1 MTAIETEPNCIDIVR
16 PFVARL
22 EDNPSLPGVQLM
34 GGIGSA
40 ALKHEGTVILPDERR
55 IVTTDA
61 FLRESPDL
69 GRYRQNGTLRDMDAL
84 VLSDDESQV
93 AAIEK
98 IAEEEIGDGLDISVF
113 RLVSGSQLDEQRAAP
128 FGAQALKTFVSD
140 RYVREDGGLDK
151 ALFPFAV
158 PIDSEIM
165 DSWTLEVDA
174 QEYKVMNPAVA
185 ILNYLTRSIS
195 GLRPKDY
202 DKVQDMAKLVFGKS
216 PELADWAVDGP
227 GRSHMEFAG
236 ILQTLRRSN
245 TFPRSKRI
253 LSVGGA
259 LEIRAGSVRSLRDH
273 EAFMM
278 HDADGQVQDAV
289 LLMAVLKARGLGIG
303 ESNED
308 VVRVFQKFV
317 EGRIGSITKNT

>member
-1 MTAIETEPNCIDIVR
+1 MTAIGTEPNCIEIVR
-16 PFVARL
+16 PFAARL
-22 EDNPSLPGVQLM
+22 EDDLSLPEVQFM
-34 GGIGSA
+34 GGIVSA

-61 FLRESPDL
+61 FLHESPDL

-93 AAIEK
+93 ATVEG
-98 IAEEEIGDGLDISVF
+98 IAEEEIGNRLDISVF
-113 RLVSGSQLDEQRAAP
+113 RLVSGRQLEEQRAAP
-128 FGAQALKTFVSD
+128 FGVQALKTFVSD
-140 RYVREDGGLDK
+140 RYVRNDGGLDK
-151 ALFPFAV
+151 ALFPFTV
-158 PIDSEIM
+158 PIDPEVM
-165 DSWTLEVDA
+165 DSWKLEVNG
-174 QEYKVMNPAVA
+174 QEYRVMNPAVS

-216 PELADWAVDGP
+216 PELVEWVVDGP

-236 ILQTLRRSN
+236 ILQTLRRSD
-245 TFPRSKRI
+245 TFPRSKRT
-253 LSVGGA
+253 LSVGGV

-278 HDADGQVQDAV
+278 HAADGNVQDAV
-289 LLMAVLKARGLGIG
+289 LFMAVLKARGLGMG
-303 ESNED
+303 EANED
-308 VVRVFQKFV
+308 VVRVFQKFI
-317 EGRIGSITKNT
+317 EGRIGNITKNT